1 MAFAVTII
9 HTGIILTCN
18 SLKRRS
24 FIKPALLK
32 SLKSFIITQI
42 ADEFIGFMNASSV
55 RMLQHETKF
64 RDKNEK
70 SRPIITVLQREN
82 SGFMPILAL
91 TILNLLRYLF
101 HLN

>member
-9 HTGIILTCN
+9 HTGIILTSN

-24 FIKPALLK
+24 FIKSVLLK
-32 SLKSFIITQI
+32 SLKSFTITQI

-64 RDKNEK
+64 REEEK
-70 SRPIITVLQREN
+70 SRNIITVLQREN
-82 SGFMPILAL
+82 AGFMPIPAL